1 MGCQIGGQPA
11 EFRAPDTLWWRGYET
26 CNIIEN
32 AGLIFWHEGKLKAEA
47 HSLFCAGIVKRVA
60 LLLLVGLVLGTVL
73 FYVGLELSG
82 IAR

>member
-1 MGCQIGGQPA
+1 MKLLLYANSRTKGC
-11 EFRAPDTLWWRGYET
+11 FFT
-26 CNIIEN
+26 
-32 AGLIFWHEGKLKAEA
+32 
-47 HSLFCAGIVKRVA
+47 GIVKRVA